1 MKMSRF
7 FLTISITFETTPDA
21 NQSPGNPFWC
31 LVDLVPIKN
40 ERHEVK
46 DNMSKNKLTNMSMIR
61 DKIPFKKIMK

>member
-1 MKMSRF
+1 MILINLPRNQH
-7 FLTISITFETTPDA
+7 LIDA

-46 DNMSKNKLTNMSMIR
+46 DI
-61 DKIPFKKIMK
+61 I